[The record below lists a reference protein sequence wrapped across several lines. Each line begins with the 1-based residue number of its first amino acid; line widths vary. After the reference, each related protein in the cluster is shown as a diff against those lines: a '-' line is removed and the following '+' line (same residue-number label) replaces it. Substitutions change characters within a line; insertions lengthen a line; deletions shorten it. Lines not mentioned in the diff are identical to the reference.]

1 MAVSSRD
8 HSSEGVTFTHEGDL
22 ITAIDIE
29 TGLAASGSS
38 KAEALSSLAD
48 VLVLHE
54 GGGEPIDDE
63 DAFLR
68 ELGIDS
74 DELDEDPSPPSWM
87 V

>member
-8 HSSEGVTFTHEGDL
+8 RSSEGVEFTHEGDL

-29 TGLAASGSS
+29 TGLAASGPS
-38 KAEALSSLAD
+38 KADALSSLAD

-54 GGGEPIDDE
+54 GDGEPIDDE

-68 ELGIDS
+68 ELGIAS
-74 DELDEDPSPPSWM
+74 DEIDEDTSPPPWM

>member
-8 HSSEGVTFTHEGDL
+8 HSSEGVAFTHEGDL

-63 DAFLR
+63 DAFLQ

-74 DELDEDPSPPSWM
+74 DELEEDTSPPSWM